1 LALVLTCRIT
11 FAAPAEANPKP
22 VAAATDPVRAILDAG
37 WQELRFAN
45 WPKAQEIFE
54 EARGK
59 AAKREHQAEAMFG
72 LANLWQIRQPGG
84 DQERARRLYE
94 QIVGEF
100 ADTPAAPWAHL
111 GLARLADT
119 PEYEKQRNVELAR
132 KLYGEMI
139 RAYPD
144 HPATDEATLRLGMTY
159 TENVGD
165 RQAEDTG
172 TAVLER
178 RLAERPTNYLASAMH
193 IVVGDVAQRRGNFRK
208 AVNNWIAADSK
219 GGVTNTPDRA
229 ILYFKIAHTAEH
241 DLKAYALA
249 AVWYERIV
257 TDVKRDNRYYVSKL
271 GAERCRRL
279 AAESAKTGLPAA
291 ASAKA
296 GASEARP

>member
-1 LALVLTCRIT
+1 MAIVAGGLALILACRLSL
-11 FAAPAEANPKP
+11 AAPAEENPKP
-22 VAAATDPVRAILDAG
+22 TAKPTPVRVQTSDDPVRAILDAG

-45 WPKAQEIFE
+45 WPKAQETFE
-54 EARGK
+54 K
-59 AAKREHQAEAMFG
+59 AAPPYGLAGRREHQAEAMFG

-144 HPATDEATLRLGMTY
+144 HPATDEAALRLGMTY

-165 RQAEDTG
+165 RQAEDAG
-172 TAVLER
+172 TTVIER

-193 IVVGDVAQRRGNFRK
+193 IVVGDVAQRRGDFRK
-208 AVNNWIAADSK
+208 AVDNWIAADSK

-229 ILYFKIAHTAEH
+229 ILYHKIAHTAEN
-241 DLKAYALA
+241 DLKDYALA
-249 AVWYERIV
+249 ATWYERIV

-279 AAESAKTGLPAA
+279 AAE
-291 ASAKA
+291 
-296 GASEARP
+296 ARP